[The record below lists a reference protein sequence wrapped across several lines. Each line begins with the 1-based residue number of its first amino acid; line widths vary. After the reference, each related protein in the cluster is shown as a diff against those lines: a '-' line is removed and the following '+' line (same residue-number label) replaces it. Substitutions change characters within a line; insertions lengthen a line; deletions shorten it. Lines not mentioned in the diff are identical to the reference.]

1 MTIWGYIIEVT
12 YFIATFV
19 ANSTPS
25 LASSFG
31 LVRCLILDPV
41 WVSLITDN
49 SLVSLLSRFYEQYC
63 ILYFSSE
70 KNDVFH
76 GLYVHCLSTL
86 STVIC
91 VYYERLQQRRRLWT
105 PWVRQCMYEY
115 IEFNQ
120 IFQEKWIRLSQLKPK
135 VKNNFLQFWRKIY
148 NSFNIF
154 SYIKSHQQWLKFMIW
169 IF

>member
-1 MTIWGYIIEVT
+1 MNSIVFYIFRQKKTMFFMV
-12 YFIATFV
+12 YRMV
-19 ANSTPS
+19 
-25 LASSFG
+25 
-31 LVRCLILDPV
+31 
-41 WVSLITDN
+41 
-49 SLVSLLSRFYEQYC
+49 YM
-63 ILYFSSE
+63 
-70 KNDVFH
+70 
-76 GLYVHCLSTL
+76 HCLSTL

-169 IF
+169 IFWKEYNAKREDHCKLL